1 MARIAG
7 SNGPRTAAL
16 IREVGL
22 TLIHEHGFEAMS
34 LRDLAAEVGIQPAS
48 LYNHIASKQEL
59 LFDLVR
65 EHMEALLAS
74 TAAALDDAPPDPLRQ
89 LRAFVAHHLLY
100 HMDKKREVYVA
111 NFELRALEPRNRDAI
126 LALRRLYEGRL
137 IALLDDGV
145 AAGEFALA
153 DTRVAAY
160 AMLAMLT
167 GVCTW
172 YRPDGR
178 LVPEEVVRL
187 HTELVLAGCR
197 GREMAL
203 PS

>member
-74 TAAALDDAPPDPLRQ
+74 TEAALDAAPRDPRGQ

-126 LALRRLYEGRL
+126 LALRRRYENRL
-137 IALLDDGV
+137 IALLDRGV
-145 AAGEFALA
+145 AAGDLA
-153 DTRVAAY
+153 IPDTRVAAY

-178 LVPEEVVRL
+178 LSPEEVVRL
-187 HTELVLAGCR
+187 HTDLVMDGCR
-197 GREMAL
+197 RADTV
-203 PS
+203 PA

>member
-48 LYNHIASKQEL
+48 LYNHISSKQEL
-59 LFDLVR
+59 LFGLVR

-74 TAAALDDAPPDPLRQ
+74 TEAALDAAPPDPRGQ
-89 LRAFVAHHLLY
+89 VRAFVAHHLLY

-126 LALRRLYEGRL
+126 LALRRGYEGRL
-137 IALLDDGV
+137 IALLDAGV
-145 AAGEFALA
+145 AAGGFALA

-178 LVPEEVVRL
+178 LTPEEVVRL
-187 HTELVLAGCR
+187 PTDLVLEGCR
-197 GREMAL
+197 RPEEAL
-203 PS
+203 PA

>member
-7 SNGPRTAAL
+7 SNGSRTAEA
-16 IREVGL
+16 IRQVGL
-22 TLIHEHGFEAMS
+22 TLIHAHGFEAMS
-34 LRDLAAEVGIQPAS
+34 LRELAAEVGIQPAS

-59 LFDLVR
+59 LFELVR

-74 TAAALDDAPPDPLRQ
+74 TDAALAAAPDPLAR

-111 NFELRALEPRNRDAI
+111 NFELRALEERNREVI
-126 LALRRLYEGRL
+126 LSLRRAYERRL
-137 IALLDDGV
+137 IALLDEGV
-145 AAGEFALA
+145 ASGVLDLP

-178 LVPEEVVRL
+178 LSPEEVVRL
-187 HTELVLAGCR
+187 HTDLVLKGCR
-197 GREMAL
+197 QEARIPA
-203 PS
+203 

>member
-48 LYNHIASKQEL
+48 LYNHISSKQEL
-59 LFDLVR
+59 LFGLVR

-74 TAAALDDAPPDPLRQ
+74 TEAALDAAPPDPRGQ
-89 LRAFVAHHLLY
+89 VRAFVAHHLLY

-126 LALRRLYEGRL
+126 LALRRGYEGRL
-137 IALLDDGV
+137 IALLDAGV
-145 AAGEFALA
+145 ATGGFALA

-178 LVPEEVVRL
+178 LTPEEVVRL
-187 HTELVLAGCR
+187 HTDLVLEGCR
-197 GREMAL
+197 RPEEAL
-203 PS
+203 PA

>member
-48 LYNHIASKQEL
+48 LYNHIASKQDL
-59 LFDLVR
+59 LFGLVR

-74 TAAALDDAPPDPLRQ
+74 TEAALGTALPSPREQ

-126 LALRRLYEGRL
+126 LALRRRYEGRL
-137 IALLDDGV
+137 IALLDQGV
-145 AAGEFALA
+145 AAGELA
-153 DTRVAAY
+153 IPDTRIGAY

-178 LVPEEVVRL
+178 LSPEEVVRL
-187 HTELVLAGCR
+187 HTDLVLNGCHHP
-197 GREMAL
+197 ECVAA
-203 PS
+203 